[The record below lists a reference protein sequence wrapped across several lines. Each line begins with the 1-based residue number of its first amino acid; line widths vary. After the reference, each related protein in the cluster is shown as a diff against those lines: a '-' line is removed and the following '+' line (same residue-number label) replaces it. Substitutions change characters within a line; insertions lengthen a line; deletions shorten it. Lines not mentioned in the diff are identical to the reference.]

1 MRYCVSSSRAAFG
14 LFILPSNKEG
24 VGSILMDAMSVGLPI
39 VASRVGG
46 VPEIVIDNENG
57 IIIDAGRSDQLK
69 AAILRLYEDPDLA
82 RRIGDNGKTRGR
94 NFSADIM
101 SQKYLEIYRSTL
113 EID

>member
-1 MRYCVSSSRAAFG
+1 MVRNTIRSMTAFG

-39 VASRVGG
+39 VASRVGS

>member
-1 MRYCVSSSRAAFG
+1 
-14 LFILPSNKEG
+14 
-24 VGSILMDAMSVGLPI
+24 MDAMSVGLPI

-69 AAILRLYEDPDLA
+69 AAILRLYEDPVLA